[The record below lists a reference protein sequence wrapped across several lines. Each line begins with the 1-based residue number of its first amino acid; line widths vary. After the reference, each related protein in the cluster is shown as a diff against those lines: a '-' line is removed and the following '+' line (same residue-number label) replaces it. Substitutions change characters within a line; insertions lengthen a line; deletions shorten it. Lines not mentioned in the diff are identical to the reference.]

1 MSLRAWRYVWRI
13 MVRGRPTGR
22 GLGCQ
27 AFMNFHG
34 RRNSFMSAIFPIQRS
49 CLLTAMYLIE
59 STWNLS

>member
-13 MVRGRPTGR
+13 VVRGRPTGH

-27 AFMNFHG
+27 AFMNFC
-34 RRNSFMSAIFPIQRS
+34 RRQDSFMSAIFPIQRS
-49 CLLTAMYLIE
+49 CLLAAMDSIE

>member
-13 MVRGRPTGR
+13 VVRGRLTGR

-27 AFMNFHG
+27 AFMNF
-34 RRNSFMSAIFPIQRS
+34 RRRRDSFMRAIFSIQRS
-49 CLLTAMYLIE
+49 CLLAAMDSIE